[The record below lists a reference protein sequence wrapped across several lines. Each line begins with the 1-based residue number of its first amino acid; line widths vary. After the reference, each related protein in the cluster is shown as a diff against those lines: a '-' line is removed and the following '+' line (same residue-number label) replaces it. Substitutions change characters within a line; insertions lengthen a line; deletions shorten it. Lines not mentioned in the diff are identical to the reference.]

1 MAMYVPRTL
10 TPRIL
15 APAGAPVS
23 IVEGARA
30 VGKTRLMTEEIA
42 PALGTRVVSLA
53 DQATRSLAESDL
65 QSWLESL
72 PRPCVIDEA
81 QLIPDL
87 PLALKAVVD
96 KRGPGLQFVL
106 TGSAS
111 INRTGLGGA
120 DPLTRRAVRFTLHPL
135 TLWERNRLPG
145 NLVDLLFNAEL
156 NPNHEASWS
165 ETDLQQHL
173 RLGGFPAYALSPNTS
188 GQPQHARVWEDIQG
202 TLGQRLLPDTPYDA
216 TTALK
221 ILSAILTHPGRRFNA
236 EKFGR
241 LADVDRRTV
250 TRYIDIFERLFA
262 TYHLPN
268 LGARLDDRG
277 VSRSKVHP
285 VDVAFAHAALHQS
298 AVDLSASRDVVGQL
312 VESLVAQEIRA
323 HTSTAEAYPELFFW
337 AAPKPEREVD
347 LVIVAADGRKVGIE
361 CKLGRSLRADDAKG
375 LRALD
380 DKLGLHRG
388 FVIHNGSHI
397 TRLGDKLWAI
407 PLAILGDA
415 NFFQDNTK
423 ATSPNRQTSTTTTTT
438 TTMSPPAAAV
448 RVLVNYHRDDDEHDS
463 GRPVQFVRDV
473 VSEFEAISGQ
483 TAECILDQASM
494 RLGKDWG
501 KRLGDAI
508 TQNLVMMTLVTPRF
522 LGSDECRNEA
532 LSFAKATE
540 IDGRPDMLLPVMWID
555 VMRLTARYSD
565 DPVSSTFQDRQYFDA
580 TSARITDRDSS
591 EYRRV
596 VSDAALRLLNTLD
609 ASDGHA
615 HQTSTNVHTD
625 NNPTDGDE
633 LAELV
638 QRFQSSTASLLEGPL
653 SEFLSSFEAVG
664 DDVSSL
670 PDLHQADTRQM
681 NMALEHFAANANER
695 VDVLKQATSSLRKE
709 WTSLDA
715 ATTTVLATARDV
727 ASSQI
732 LQNVRETLAHCE
744 QALRWPGLTQIVHN
758 MHILGAHPRQLGLIN
773 QTTDEALRLLHAMQ
787 TSARTWRELAEGSYE
802 DALARERA
810 Q

>member
-1 MAMYVPRTL
+1 MAMYIPRTL

-407 PLAILGDA
+407 PLATLGDA

-423 ATSPNRQTSTTTTTT
+423 TTAHRLESTMTTATVDSAAL
-438 TTMSPPAAAV
+438 PPAL
-448 RVLVNYHRDDDEHDS
+448 RVFVSYRRADDEHES
-463 GRPVQFVRDV
+463 GRPIQFVKDV
-473 VSEFEAISGQ
+473 LSEFEAISGHS
-483 TAECILDQASM
+483 AEHFLDRESIQW
-494 RLGKDWG
+494 GEDWR
-501 KRLGDAI
+501 KRLDNEI
-508 TQNLVMMTLVTPRF
+508 KQNLVMITLVTPMF
-522 LGSDECRNEA
+522 LGSKACRDEA
-532 LSFAKATE
+532 LSFAKAADSE
-540 IDGRPDMLLPVMWID
+540 NLPKMLLPIMWIN
-555 VMRLTARYSD
+555 VERLQSRFAT
-565 DPVSSTFQDRQYFDA
+565 DPVYKALQDRQYFDA
-580 TSARITDRDSS
+580 TSARNEDRDSS
-591 EYRRV
+591 KYRRIV
-596 VSDAALRLLNTLD
+596 GDAAARLMD
-609 ASDGHA
+609 ALEAAEDQA
-615 HQTSTNVHTD
+615 HQPSTGTHTND
-625 NNPTDGDE
+625 NPTDDDDLLE
-633 LAELV
+633 RIE
-638 QRFQSSTASLLEGPL
+638 RFESSTEALVEGPL
-653 SEFLSSFEAVG
+653 SQFMSSFEAVG
-664 DDVSSL
+664 DHISSL
-670 PDLHQADTRQM
+670 PDLDQADARRM
-681 NMALEHFAANANER
+681 NMALQHFAAQGQAK
-695 VDVLKQATSSLRKE
+695 VDLLQHNTAMLSQE
-709 WTSLDA
+709 WKSIDG
-715 ATTTVLATARDV
+715 ATTAMIASMRDV
-727 ASSQI
+727 ADPP
-732 LQNVRETLAHCE
+732 TLKDLCQTIADLE
-744 QALRWPGLTQIVHN
+744 ESMKLPGLEQMVFMLRGMGTFSRYLRPISQATTEAVH
-758 MHILGAHPRQLGLIN
+758 LFQ
-773 QTTDEALRLLHAMQ
+773 AMQ
-787 TSARTWRELAEGSYE
+787 TSARTWCELAEGAYE
-802 DALARERA
+802 DALDRERA